1 MFCKIKK
8 RNELILMEGFELYKK
23 VANLMLEV
31 NDSYGK
37 VASYLRKSINL
48 YPTADYDVDY
58 ENSKLES
65 TGLALYVH
73 HLSISLYPVRY
84 RDMLK
89 SWYIA
94 DEKSLKNPYR
104 LFPIYDSLFQKSIK
118 GYPISKESYVNFWN
132 QSGIYYSKDPIE
144 LLETAYEELT
154 IANEVFKED
163 YQILKANEHLFKEY
177 QELFDVNPT
186 GDYKGLKE
194 LLDSK
199 GITLN
204 RLLIVDGEIKL
215 FSHIYLEHLTV
226 VRHHNDFVFY
236 PTENVSIEPYNE
248 DNKVDLGTLTNDLNT
263 LLELKDDVEIATEI
277 VEVIKTIKNV
287 NYFQKD

>member
-1 MFCKIKK
+1 
-8 RNELILMEGFELYKK
+8 MEGFELYKK

-31 NDSYGK
+31 SDSYSK
-37 VASYLRKSINL
+37 VASYLRNSFNL
-48 YPTADYDVDY
+48 YPTAEYDVDY
-58 ENSKLES
+58 ENNKLES
-65 TGLALYVH
+65 KGLALYVH

-94 DEKSLKNPYR
+94 DENSSKNSYR
-104 LFPIYDSLFQKSIK
+104 LFPKYDSLFQKSIK
-118 GYPISKESYVNFWN
+118 GYPISKDDYVTFWN
-132 QSGIYYSKDPIE
+132 QSGIYYSNDPIE

-163 YQILKANEHLFKEY
+163 YQILKSNKHLFKEY

-199 GITLN
+199 GVTLS
-204 RLLIVDGEIKL
+204 RLLIVDGEINL

-226 VRHHNDFVFY
+226 VRYHNDFIFY
-236 PTENVSIEPYNE
+236 PTENVAIEPYNE
-248 DNKVDLGTLTNDLNT
+248 DNKVDLGTLTTDLNT
-263 LLELKDDVEIATEI
+263 LLALKADVELATEI
-277 VEVIKTIKNV
+277 IEFIKTIRNV
-287 NYFQKD
+287 NYFEK